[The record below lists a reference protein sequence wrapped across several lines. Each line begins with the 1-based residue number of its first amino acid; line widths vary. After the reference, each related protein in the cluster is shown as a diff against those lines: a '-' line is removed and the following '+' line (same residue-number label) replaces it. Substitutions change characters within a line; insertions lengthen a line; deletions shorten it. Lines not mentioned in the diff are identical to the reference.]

1 MPQAEAIVGT
11 RRTVSPGPETTAPG
25 DGGPAELSREARAV
39 TWRVL
44 KTPPA
49 PGPWNMAVDEA
60 MAEACAAGLV
70 PPTLR
75 VYGWSPPALS
85 LGYFQALADVD
96 EAACAAAGVDIVR
109 RLTGGRA
116 ILHDRE
122 LTYSVV
128 LPERWLPGSI
138 TAAYRTLAGALVRG
152 LSLLGPGISLEPER
166 PGREE
171 ARSAACFDR
180 PASYEVTARGRKL
193 AGSAQTRRHGCILQH
208 GSIPLTFDAEAIF
221 RLLRLNA
228 AEQARQA
235 QHLASQAIS
244 LAEALGREPTWAE
257 AATAVITGWAQEFGL
272 NMQEGTL
279 SEAEQQRAAE
289 LVREKYG
296 DPAWTARH

>member
-1 MPQAEAIVGT
+1 MPGAEAAVTG
-11 RRTVSPGPETTAPG
+11 RPAGGRPGAFTPA
-25 DGGPAELSREARAV
+25 DSGPAELSPEARAV
-39 TWRVL
+39 SWRVL

-60 MAEACAAGLV
+60 IAEACAAGLV

-96 EAACAAAGVDIVR
+96 EAACRSAGVDIVR

-116 ILHDRE
+116 ILHDKE

-128 LPERWLPGSI
+128 LPERWLPGSV

-152 LSLLGPGISLEPER
+152 LRLLGPGISLEPER
-166 PGREE
+166 RGRE
-171 ARSAACFDR
+171 AAASAACFDR
-180 PASYEVTARGRKL
+180 PASYEVTAQGRKL

-208 GSIPLTFDAEAIF
+208 GSIPLTFDPAAIF
-221 RLLRLNA
+221 RLLRLTA

-235 QHLASQAIS
+235 AHLARQAIS
-244 LAEALGREPTWAE
+244 LTEALGREPAWAE
-257 AATAVITGWAQEFGL
+257 AATAVIAGWGQEFGL
-272 NMQEGTL
+272 TMQEGTL
-279 SEAEQQRAAE
+279 TDAEQQRAAE
-289 LVREKYG
+289 LVRTKYG
-296 DPAWTARH
+296 DRAWTARH